1 MGTYKKERA
10 RKERSKSSGDGMAN
24 VRVKGENFYR
34 DAKKV
39 KKLNIFKEGKPIRNK
54 VGDIVSLHKLNKS
67 HSLSTNAN
75 GRK

>member
-10 RKERSKSSGDGMAN
+10 RRERGKATGDGMAN

-39 KKLNIFKEGKPIRNK
+39 KKLNILKEGKAIRNK
-54 VGDIVSLHKLNKS
+54 NGDIVGLYKS
-67 HSLSTNAN
+67 HLSPFSH
-75 GRK
+75 RC